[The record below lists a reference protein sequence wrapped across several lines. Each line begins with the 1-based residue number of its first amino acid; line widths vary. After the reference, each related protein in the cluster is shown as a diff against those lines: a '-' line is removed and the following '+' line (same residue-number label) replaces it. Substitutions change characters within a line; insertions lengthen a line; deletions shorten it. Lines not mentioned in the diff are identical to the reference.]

1 MAGNGGSDQSP
12 TSPMAPPSRQATSSS
27 GRASG
32 VTGRLRSA
40 SLKFLESSPPSGMW
54 DATGEVLAKAPT
66 PMEIRRGEFSHNGWD
81 APMQR
86 RNSNIDEESVRRLSL
101 SRTNSAQTPG
111 NARSPTTPLATHT
124 EDEEEFAGFFGKE
137 RMDNQTFSKESKSA
151 PKQIPDPYP
160 LDVDEEDE
168 DEENPKPRPTR
179 KLPKKFLDPSEDIE
193 PFSSRPLSNNFA
205 DPSEATSS
213 SKETNRKSQGFRDP
227 LVDEDDPF
235 PNVFGRG
242 EMTDQSYVPKA
253 STRLPKK
260 FFDPSGDA
268 VSRPKSLDAKA
279 LQKTNTITSE
289 KPARPSSSSSD
300 LATQGPNA
308 DGVYPNGYKFPP
320 KHSWGEATIIG
331 LKGFWKFFITPLG
344 FLITIYGLN
353 VVAWGGMLFLLLI
366 GGGSEYMCYP
376 ERLHGKKDC
385 NDLYSPRRIWIE
397 IDSQILNALFC
408 VTGFGL
414 IPWRFR
420 DLYYLLQWRLRGQHS
435 ALRRLAGINRGWF
448 RLPGSS
454 DLPVPLNISSATPT
468 SSSLTAE
475 HNPALPLPVSKTP
488 DEPLTGIRAPPTK
501 LWKLDYVIWAYV
513 INTFLQAVLSGFM
526 WGYNRFKRPS
536 WSTGTFV
543 ALACIVAGLGGLM
556 AFNEG
561 KAVKKVEGIPVAEE
575 EVLSDVE
582 RGVDEKKEAKR
593 RSRDV
598 SPPTSS
604 EKEKEKI

>member
-1 MAGNGGSDQSP
+1 MATNDGTDASP
-12 TSPMAPPSRQATSSS
+12 TSPVGRHPNRQGTASSS
-27 GRASG
+27 ASTG

-54 DATGEVLAKAPT
+54 DATGDVLAKAPT
-66 PMEIRRGEFSHNGWD
+66 PLEIRRGSFGHNGWD
-81 APMQR
+81 GPIQR
-86 RNSNIDEESVRRLSL
+86 RHTPIDEESVRKLSL
-101 SRTNSAQTPG
+101 SRTNSAQTTG
-111 NARSPTTPLATHT
+111 LNKSSSTPMGTHT
-124 EDEEEFAGFFGKE
+124 EEAEDDFAGFFGRG
-137 RMDNQTFSKESKSA
+137 RMDNQSFSRQGGKEPASKTA
-151 PKQIPDPYP
+151 PDPYP
-160 LDVDEEDE
+160 LDVDDEQLEDE
-168 DEENPKPRPTR
+168 GKPRPAR
-179 KLPKKFLDPSEDIE
+179 KLPKKFLDPSEDVE
-193 PFSSRPLSNNFA
+193 PFPSRPLPNKFA
-205 DPSEATSS
+205 EPSKATSS
-213 SKETNRKSQGFRDP
+213 TKRQSGPPMFPDP
-227 LVDEDDPF
+227 LADEDDPF

-242 EMTDQSYVPKA
+242 EMTDQSFVPRANKG
-253 STRLPKK
+253 LPNK
-260 FFDPSGDA
+260 FVDPTGDA
-268 VSRPKSLDAKA
+268 VAFPKSSTTKPLR
-279 LQKTNTITSE
+279 KTTTITSE
-289 KPARPSSSSSD
+289 KPARRSSSSSTSSP
-300 LATQGPNA
+300 AQGPDA
-308 DGVYPNGYKFPP
+308 DGIYPNGYKFPP
-320 KHSWGEATIIG
+320 KHTWGEATLIG

-366 GGGSEYMCYP
+366 GGGSQYMCYP
-376 ERLHGKKDC
+376 EHLHGIKDC

-420 DLYYLLQWRLRGQHS
+420 DLYYLLQWRIRGQHS

-454 DLPVPLNISSATPT
+454 ELPVPMNLSSTVPT

-513 INTFLQAVLSGFM
+513 LNTFLQVVLSAFM
-526 WGYNRFKRPS
+526 WGYDRFKRPS

-543 ALACIVAGLGGLM
+543 AMACIVAGLGGLM

-561 KAVKKVEGIPVAEE
+561 KAVKKVEGIPVEE
-575 EVLSDVE
+575 ELVLADAE
-582 RGVDEKKEAKR
+582 RGVDEKKKSKR
-593 RSRDV
+593 LS
-598 SPPTSS
+598 
-604 EKEKEKI
+604 KEVKPK